1 MNDQD
6 LARMRNLLLKTRKEI
21 LDRVR
26 RLEAGIEDLQ
36 GPEAELEEEAQK
48 LELSQRYGRLGNRE
62 RETIEAIELA
72 LNKIEAGKYGRC
84 EECGETI
91 PIKRLQVVPWARLCR
106 QDADDLEK
114 KGLSLPPPGEVE
126 IEDLP

>member
-6 LARMRNLLLKTRKEI
+6 LARLRNQLLHTRKEI

-36 GPEAELEEEAQK
+36 EPGSEMAEEAQK
-48 LELSQRYGRLGNRE
+48 LELSQRYGQLGNRE
-62 RETIEAIELA
+62 REEIESIELA

-84 EECGETI
+84 EECGEPI
-91 PIKRLQVVPWARLCR
+91 PLKRLQAIPWARLCR
-106 QDADDLEK
+106 QDADEMEK
-114 KGLSLPPPGEVE
+114 KGLSLPPPGAVE
-126 IEDLP
+126 MEDLA

>member
-6 LARMRNLLLKTRKEI
+6 LARLRNQLLHTRKEI

-36 GPEAELEEEAQK
+36 EPGSELAEEAQK
-48 LELSQRYGRLGNRE
+48 LELSRRYGQLGNRE
-62 RETIEAIELA
+62 REEIESIELA

-84 EECGETI
+84 EECGEPI
-91 PIKRLQVVPWARLCR
+91 PMKRLQAIPWARLCR
-106 QDADDLEK
+106 QDADEMEK
-114 KGLSLPPPGEVE
+114 KGLSLPPPGAVE
-126 IEDLP
+126 MEDLP